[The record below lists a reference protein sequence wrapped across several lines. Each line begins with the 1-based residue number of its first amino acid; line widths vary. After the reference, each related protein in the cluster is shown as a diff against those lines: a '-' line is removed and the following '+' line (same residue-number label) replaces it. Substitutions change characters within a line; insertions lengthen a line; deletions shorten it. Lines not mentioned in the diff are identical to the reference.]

1 MMPNNKPSSVFLAA
15 ASYLT
20 TVPSQV
26 QVSTAIKL
34 ELYGLFKYVT
44 TSPSPSTT
52 RPSIF
57 DMTGRAKWDAWNSA
71 SKNYTSVD
79 DAENRYLD
87 IAKSLGWVEGTAT
100 VPSQTEQSDPDSIW
114 DDDSQTTQGGGASGG
129 MGGTVSTM
137 MISAADTDESL
148 HGLAVSNDITALS
161 ELFQNHP
168 EMDVNQFDEFGY
180 TPLHLACDR
189 GNLPTVEFLLG
200 KGADPTI
207 MDSDGLTATEIA
219 AIAGHDAIE
228 HRLKSSARP
237 R

>member
-1 MMPNNKPSSVFLAA
+1 
-15 ASYLT
+15 
-20 TVPSQV
+20 
-26 QVSTAIKL
+26 
-34 ELYGLFKYVT
+34 
-44 TSPSPSTT
+44 
-52 RPSIF
+52 
-57 DMTGRAKWDAWNSA
+57 MTGRAKWDAWNSA

-168 EMDVNQFDEFGY
+168 EMDVNQFDEFVRYRIHPSEEWQLMAPGIY
-180 TPLHLACDR
+180 TITPCL
-189 GNLPTVEFLLG
+189 
-200 KGADPTI
+200 
-207 MDSDGLTATEIA
+207 
-219 AIAGHDAIE
+219 
-228 HRLKSSARP
+228 RP
-237 R
+237 RKLADSGIFTRQRC